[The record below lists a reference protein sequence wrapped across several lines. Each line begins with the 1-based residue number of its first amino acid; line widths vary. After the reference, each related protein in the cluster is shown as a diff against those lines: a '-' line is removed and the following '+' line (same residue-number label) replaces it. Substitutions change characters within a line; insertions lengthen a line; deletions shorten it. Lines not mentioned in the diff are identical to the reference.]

1 MDNILL
7 LTLIIILVFGAIG
20 IGSPL
25 MTLYLESLGAN
36 YSRIALI
43 LATTASVSL
52 VTSYAWGRLSDAL
65 GRRKPLIAAGL
76 AGLALA
82 YFLLSQVVSADWA
95 WLVRLGEAASNAA
108 YSTTSLALMGDLL
121 ATRDRRGQRMG
132 VYRGLG
138 SLAFAVGA
146 LLGGR
151 LADHFSLRLT
161 LQVCASLYLAA
172 AAVALILRESRSA
185 TVRRSAPRIEAVSA
199 PASAGLGGRRSAFG
213 WKDRAAGWRG
223 WRPGLPLFFLAG
235 VFLWTMTWYGQASM
249 WPNHM
254 AALGYAKTEIS
265 SLWGLAALIEAPA
278 MRFAGQWSDVVGR
291 GALLAVGGFTATLVL
306 CGYVA
311 LSQILPALVGVQVLR
326 GVAFGSYTANA
337 MTFAVEWGDET
348 TRGRNS
354 GLLSTVSG
362 AGQLAG
368 LLLGG
373 TLAQAGGFRMMFG
386 VFAATAAA
394 AGACFLALRAR
405 AQDGRPV
412 G

>member
-161 LQVCASLYLAA
+161 LQVCALLYLAA

-213 WKDRAAGWRG
+213 
-223 WRPGLPLFFLAG
+223 
-235 VFLWTMTWYGQASM
+235 
-249 WPNHM
+249 
-254 AALGYAKTEIS
+254 
-265 SLWGLAALIEAPA
+265 
-278 MRFAGQWSDVVGR
+278 
-291 GALLAVGGFTATLVL
+291 
-306 CGYVA
+306 
-311 LSQILPALVGVQVLR
+311 
-326 GVAFGSYTANA
+326 
-337 MTFAVEWGDET
+337 
-348 TRGRNS
+348 
-354 GLLSTVSG
+354 
-362 AGQLAG
+362 
-368 LLLGG
+368 
-373 TLAQAGGFRMMFG
+373 
-386 VFAATAAA
+386 
-394 AGACFLALRAR
+394 
-405 AQDGRPV
+405 
-412 G
+412 